1 MLKKSN
7 VSWATASPTQK
18 AFIKE
23 ITRVNYKRELAKRE
37 LSSQTVRDFFDEPV
51 SACIRHLAAA
61 AGVKDQ
67 NIAGVTMILGIP
79 VNIAPS
85 RSLKRTH
92 VTSYAENGNS
102 CTKDSKS
109 PGSSP

>member
-1 MLKKSN
+1 MRKKSN

-23 ITRVNYKRELAKRE
+23 ITRVNYKREL
-37 LSSQTVRDFFDEPV
+37 SSQPVRDFFDEPV
-51 SACIRHLAAA
+51 SACIRHLATA